1 MKSDRKFILHNG
13 QSGAA
18 IAIRVTPKASH
29 NEIYEI
35 MNDGTVKVRLKSPLD
50 DVKANQILVTFLAE
64 VLEISPTQL
73 EIVAGHSEKD
83 KLITVLN
90 LDTTMVQERILKHLV
105 L

>member
-18 IAIRVTPKASH
+18 ITIRVTPKASR
-29 NEIYEI
+29 NEISEI
-35 MNDGTVKVRLKSPLD
+35 LNDGTVKIRLKSTLD
-50 DVKANQILVTFLAE
+50 ETQTNQALVTFLAE
-64 VLEISPTQL
+64 VLEIAPTQL

-90 LDTTMVQERILKHLV
+90 LDTTIVQERILKHLA
-105 L
+105 